1 MPSQPHF
8 FSFIKKDTKVHSSK
22 IVKSHAFYKY
32 PHFSIQIQTHR
43 MMGIRL
49 SYPQFVELERAK
61 VITRSQLRIIG
72 KSSELERECTRGY
85 EDYFV
90 ECKSATSQTP
100 QQHDTITHHRQ
111 QCYDSMRQVWHL
123 RKDLVLLLS
132 HSLLCA

>member
-1 MPSQPHF
+1 MLSQSPF
-8 FSFIKKDTKVHSSK
+8 LYFIKKGTKVHSSK

-32 PHFSIQIQTHR
+32 PHFSIQTHR

-90 ECKSATSQTP
+90 ECKSTTSQTP
-100 QQHDTITHHRQ
+100 QQHDTITRRRQ